1 MVGPSSEPAP
11 RFAAERTLGR
21 LARWLRLLGYDTVYA
36 SNLHGYALLARGRRE
51 RRIVLTRTRTMAA
64 GTGPPRRVLL
74 TSNHFREQ
82 LVALRAAVPL
92 AGESRFRRCLE
103 CNRATVEVSAAAVRE
118 CVPAYVART
127 QSVFRRCPGCR
138 RVYWRAT
145 HHQHAERELRA
156 IGFPAE
162 VPA

>member
-1 MVGPSSEPAP
+1 VGASRDPAL

-21 LARWLRLLGYDTVYA
+21 LARWLRLLGHDTVYA

-51 RRIVLTRTRTMAA
+51 QRIVLTRTRKVAA

-74 TSNHFREQ
+74 TSDHFREQ
-82 LVALRAAVPL
+82 LVALQAAVPL
-92 AGESRFRRCLE
+92 AGGSRFQRCLE
-103 CNRATVEVSAAAVRE
+103 CNRATVAVTAASVRE
-118 CVPAYVART
+118 GVPAYVAQT

-145 HHQHAERELRA
+145 HHAHAERELQA
-156 IGFPAE
+156 LGFPAE